1 MHIDTVR
8 FILGSLLV
16 GLGVS
21 MLPSMGWSIY
31 YGESGA
37 KVAFF
42 YSIIIAVCFGA
53 LLRFK
58 AYPHKKLGAK
68 EAFLIVA
75 CSWIFAGIFGALP
88 FVFSGAVDCFIDG
101 FFEAVSGFT
110 TTGATV
116 INDVEALPY
125 GILFWRSFTHWLG
138 GMGIIVLFLA
148 ILPELS
154 SGGFQLFRA
163 EVPGPSASKLSS
175 RLTHTAKTLWSIY
188 FAMTLLQTILL
199 MLAGLDLFQA
209 LTHTFGSVATGGF
222 STKALSVGAFKNPAA
237 EIIITIFMALAGINF
252 GLYYFLFKGEF
263 RKFFRDEETKFYLII
278 TLIATLLIAW
288 NIRSLI
294 PSKDVLRTSAFQ
306 VVSIMTT
313 TGYATD
319 NFDLW
324 PGFSKFLLLI
334 LMFFGGCAGSTAG
347 GLKHIRI
354 LVLLKVCLR
363 EFTLV
368 LHPKAIL
375 PIKINGKVVPDHI
388 LRNIIVF
395 SITYFLI
402 FITGSLALSF
412 FGIDLVTSIS
422 SVAATLGNI
431 GPGFAKVGPLC
442 TFHELP
448 GLAKLMLSFFMLL
461 GRLELYTII
470 LCLSPRFWQDIK
482 FDISTKKHLSSQV
495 LN

>member
-1 MHIDTVR
+1 MHLDTVR
-8 FILGSLLV
+8 YILGSLLM

-21 MLPSMGWSIY
+21 MLPSLGWSIY
-31 YGESGA
+31 YSEAGA
-37 KVAFF
+37 IQAFF
-42 YSIIIAVCFGA
+42 YSIIIAVGLGV
-53 LLRFK
+53 LLKVK
-58 AYPHKKLGAK
+58 AHPNKKLVAK
-68 EAFLIVA
+68 EAILIVT

-88 FVFSGAVDCFIDG
+88 FVFSGAVDSFVDG

-110 TTGATV
+110 TTGATI

-125 GILFWRSFTHWLG
+125 GMLFWRSFTHWLG

-148 ILPELS
+148 VLPELS

-188 FAMTLLQTILL
+188 FAMTLLQTVLL
-199 MLAGLDLFQA
+199 MVAGLDVFQS

-222 STKALSVGAFKNPAA
+222 STKALSVGAFNNPAA
-237 EIIITIFMALAGINF
+237 EIIITIFMALSGINF
-252 GLYYFLFKGEF
+252 GLYYFLFKGDWKKLF
-263 RKFFRDEETKFYLII
+263 GDEETKFYLAVI
-278 TLIATLLIAW
+278 LIATLLIAW
-288 NIRSLI
+288 NIRSLL

-354 LVLLKVCLR
+354 LVLLKICIR

-375 PIKINGKVVPDHI
+375 PVKINGKVVSDNV

-412 FGIDLVTSIS
+412 FGIDLVTSMS

-448 GLAKLMLSFFMLL
+448 GAAKVMLSFFMLL
-461 GRLELYTII
+461 GRLEIYTLI
-470 LCLSPRFWQDIK
+470 LCFTPRFWQDIK
-482 FDISTKKHLSSQV
+482 FDISTKRSV
-495 LN
+495 NF

>member
-1 MHIDTVR
+1 M
-8 FILGSLLV
+8 
-16 GLGVS
+16 GLGIS

-31 YGESGA
+31 YGETGA
-37 KVAFF
+37 IEAFF
-42 YSIIIAVCFGA
+42 YSILIAVCFGA

-58 AYPHKKLGAK
+58 AYPNRNLGTK
-68 EAFLIVA
+68 EAFLIVT
-75 CSWIFAGIFGALP
+75 CSWVFAGIFGALP
-88 FVFSGAVDCFIDG
+88 FVFSGSVDSFIDG

-110 TTGATV
+110 TTGATIV
-116 INDVEALPY
+116 NNVEALPF

-154 SGGFQLFRA
+154 SSGFQLFRA
-163 EVPGPSASKLSS
+163 EVPGPSASKVSS
-175 RLTHTAKTLWSIY
+175 RLTDTAKNLWSIY
-188 FAMTLLQTILL
+188 FVMTLIQTVLL
-199 MLAGLDLFQA
+199 MVVGLDFFQA
-209 LTHTFGSVATGGF
+209 LTHTFGTVATGGF

-252 GLYYFLFKGEF
+252 SLYYFLLKGDWKKLFK
-263 RKFFRDEETKFYLII
+263 DEETKFYLII
-278 TLIATLLIAW
+278 ILIATILIAW
-288 NIRSLI
+288 NIKDLL
-294 PSKDVLRTSAFQ
+294 PKKDVLRTSAFQ

-324 PGFSKFLLLI
+324 PGFSKFLLLL

-363 EFTLV
+363 EITLV
-368 LHPKAIL
+368 LHPRAIL
-375 PIKINGKVVPDHI
+375 PIKINGKAVPDHI

-395 SITYFLI
+395 SITYILI
-402 FITGSLALSF
+402 FVIGSLTLSF

-431 GPGFAKVGPLC
+431 GPGLAKVGPLC
-442 TFHELP
+442 TFSELP
-448 GLAKLMLSFFMLL
+448 SFAKLMLSFFMLL

-470 LCLSPRFWQDIK
+470 LCLSPGFWQDVK
-482 FDISTKKHLSSQV
+482 FDIITKKQVSSQV